1 MNILRLLFSGNAQIA
16 RLEERNKIYEEQIA
30 NYEGYIKELE
40 RQRIEDEGTIRVLTN
55 ENTQFR
61 GSNIFLSSELKKKEN
76 ELSNSQQTQVRDGIY
91 GIMYNTS
98 QALLSNRV
106 TGYDFQGNPQIEP
119 LVDDVTRVLG
129 QNILENC
136 LKALKGSI

>member
-1 MNILRLLFSGNAQIA
+1 MNILRLLFSGNARIA

-91 GIMYNTS
+91 GVMYNTS
-98 QALLSNRV
+98 QMLLSNRV